1 MRLFPGF
8 RKPRA
13 ASVSLIAEGLA
24 QYEVHLSRLL
34 SMMDRKAG
42 QIVREYLRHA
52 LHLIGDLPG
61 DFGLFERLLEAAMRH
76 VDHPMNRTP
85 FYPVEQVYVAAHE
98 VLRDAAA
105 YAVQVE
111 LESGAPPLSWQL
123 TTDGPFDPWLAMHGY
138 GHIFTEY
145 AVDEIPYPLTA
156 LAAQLIL
163 PGSFMARLPA
173 ENLARLNAAME
184 GGRPVLLPLV
194 EAVHGWKL
202 RVNHHPAEV
211 FIGETHSY
219 FVYPEALKIA
229 APERR
234 PDRIAETL
242 EALPHRVALVPNT
255 AAYPLTLTCLSVPNA
270 RLAWASLD
278 LYQRESRGDRPLW
291 LLPQLPLFNGSIRPN
306 PETEP

>member
-1 MRLFPGF
+1 MKLFSGF

-13 ASVSLIAEGLA
+13 ASVSRIAEGLA
-24 QYEVHLSRLL
+24 RHEVHLSRLL

-52 LHLIGDLPG
+52 LHLVWDLPG
-61 DFGLFERLLEAAMRH
+61 DWGLFERFLEVAMRH

-85 FYPVEQVYVAAHE
+85 FYPVEQVYGAAHA

-105 YAVQVE
+105 YAVRVE

-163 PGSFMARLPA
+163 PGPFMARLPV

-211 FIGETHSY
+211 FIGETHSH

-229 APERR
+229 APEMR

-242 EALPHRVALVPNT
+242 QALPHRVTLVPNT

-291 LLPQLPLFNGSIRPN
+291 LLPRLPLFNGSIRPN

>member
-1 MRLFPGF
+1 MKLFPGF

-13 ASVSLIAEGLA
+13 ASVSRIAEGLA
-24 QYEVHLSRLL
+24 RHEVHLSRLL

-42 QIVREYLRHA
+42 QIVREYLRYA
-52 LHLIGDLPG
+52 LHLVWDLPG
-61 DFGLFERLLEAAMRH
+61 DWGLFERFLEVAMRH

-85 FYPVEQVYVAAHE
+85 FYPVEQVYGAAHA
-98 VLRDAAA
+98 VLRDATA
-105 YAVQVE
+105 YAVRVE

-163 PGSFMARLPA
+163 PGPFMARLPV

-211 FIGETHSY
+211 FIGETHSH

-229 APERR
+229 APEMR

-242 EALPHRVALVPNT
+242 QALPHRVTLVPNT

>member
-1 MRLFPGF
+1 MMGRQQ
-8 RKPRA
+8 R
-13 ASVSLIAEGLA
+13 GL
-24 QYEVHLSRLL
+24 
-34 SMMDRKAG
+34 
-42 QIVREYLRHA
+42 VREYLGHA
-52 LHLIGDLPG
+52 LHLVWDLPG
-61 DFGLFERLLEAAMRH
+61 DWGLFERLLEAAMRH

-85 FYPVEQVYVAAHE
+85 FYPVEQVYGAAHE

-105 YAVQVE
+105 YAVQVG
-111 LESGAPPLSWQL
+111 LDSGAPPLSWQL
-123 TTDGPFDPWLAMHGY
+123 ATDGPFYPWLVTHGY
-138 GHIFTEY
+138 GQTFTEY

-163 PGSFMARLPA
+163 PGSFMARLPT

-211 FIGETHSY
+211 FIGETHSH

-229 APERR
+229 APEMR

-242 EALPHRVALVPNT
+242 QALPHRVALVPNT

-291 LLPQLPLFNGSIRPN
+291 LLPRLPLFNGSIRPN

>member
-13 ASVSLIAEGLA
+13 ASVSRIAEGLA
-24 QYEVHLSRLL
+24 RHEVHLSRLL

-52 LHLIGDLPG
+52 LHLVWDLPG
-61 DFGLFERLLEAAMRH
+61 DWGLFERFLEVAMRH

-85 FYPVEQVYVAAHE
+85 FYPVEQVYGAAHA

-105 YAVQVE
+105 YAVRVE

-163 PGSFMARLPA
+163 PGPFMARLPV

-211 FIGETHSY
+211 FIGETHSH

-229 APERR
+229 APEMR

-242 EALPHRVALVPNT
+242 QALPHRVTLVPNT